1 MLLRSSSTP
10 VLGSL
15 VSSIAADS
23 PSNNNHYYETSSP
36 FRHYPSSS
44 FHGHTHHNRL
54 SFHPSP
60 GSVHLSTVVYC
71 GSSPVSPS
79 VVDQFSDFELKGFRR
94 AQSEGN
100 LEGLA
105 HAACDGNDEFYE
117 RNQPKKFSARHN
129 NKCLMLQTI
138 PSFSFYKSGARCEE
152 EDEEEE
158 EEEEESDFEEE
169 EEVLN
174 ENEERVMAASGSHG
188 FNAISM
194 ENVLLKEQVKEYVG
208 VGQEMFLPRGLGIGT
223 TTDGG
228 ISGGSG
234 GGWGGGG
241 GGGEFNSGGKNGDGG
256 DNHEVEE
263 YYKRMVEENPGN
275 PLFLGNYAQFLYQSK
290 RDLQG
295 AEEYYSRAI
304 LVDPKDGETLSQYA
318 KLVWE
323 LHRDE
328 ERASS
333 YFERAVQV
341 SPQDSHVHAA
351 YASFLWETE
360 EDGDECAAPSEIDT
374 IPTQFHQGTLASA

>member
-23 PSNNNHYYETSSP
+23 PNNNNNYHETSSP
-36 FRHYPSSS
+36 FRQHYPSSS
-44 FHGHTHHNRL
+44 FHGHNHTRL

-60 GSVHLSTVVYC
+60 SSLHLSMAVSC
-71 GSSPVSPS
+71 GSSPISPS
-79 VVDQFSDFELKGFRR
+79 VADHFSDFELKGIRR
-94 AQSEGN
+94 AQSDGN

-105 HAACDGNDEFYE
+105 YSACNGNEE
-117 RNQPKKFSARHN
+117 KKLSAR

-138 PSFSFYKSGARCEE
+138 PSFSFYSSGARCEE
-152 EDEEEE
+152 EDDEEEE
-158 EEEEESDFEEE
+158 DESDFEGEDE
-169 EEVLN
+169 DELE
-174 ENEERVMAASGSHG
+174 ENEETVMAAVNGRSHG
-188 FNAISM
+188 FNSISL
-194 ENVLLKEQVKEYVG
+194 ENLLLNDQVKVTDEKG
-208 VGQEMFLPRGLGIGT
+208 LVGQEMILPIGLESAV
-223 TTDGG
+223 GG
-228 ISGGSG
+228 GSRSG

-241 GGGEFNSGGKNGDGG
+241 GGEFNSAGSNGDG
-256 DNHEVEE
+256 EVEE

-275 PLFLGNYAQFLYQSK
+275 SLFLGNYAQFLYQSK
-290 RDLQG
+290 RDLEG

-304 LVDPKDGETLSQYA
+304 LADPRDGETLSQYA

-333 YFERAVQV
+333 YFERAVQA

-351 YASFLWETE
+351 YASFLWDAE
-360 EDGDECAAPSEIDT
+360 EDGNECAAPID
-374 IPTQFHQGTLASA
+374 IDSIRSQIQRGALASA

>member
-23 PSNNNHYYETSSP
+23 PNNNNHYHETSSP

-44 FHGHTHHNRL
+44 FHGNRL

-60 GSVHLSTVVYC
+60 GSVHLSTVASC
-71 GSSPVSPS
+71 GSSPISPS
-79 VVDQFSDFELKGFRR
+79 VVDQSSDFELKGFRR
-94 AQSEGN
+94 AQSDGN

-105 HAACDGNDEFYE
+105 YSARNGNDEFY
-117 RNQPKKFSARHN
+117 NQNHPKKLPAR

-138 PSFSFYKSGARCEE
+138 PSFSFYNSGARREE
-152 EDEEEE
+152 EDESDFEGEEE
-158 EEEEESDFEEE
+158 EEME
-169 EEVLN
+169 
-174 ENEERVMAASGSHG
+174 ENEEKVTAALNGSSHG
-188 FNAISM
+188 FNSISL
-194 ENVLLKEQVKEYVG
+194 ENLSLNEKVEVTDEKGLVG
-208 VGQEMFLPRGLGIGT
+208 VEMFLPIGVEAAM
-223 TTDGG
+223 DGG
-228 ISGGSG
+228 NRSG

-241 GGGEFNSGGKNGDGG
+241 GEFNSAGSNGDG
-256 DNHEVEE
+256 EIEE
-263 YYKRMVEENPGN
+263 YYKRMVKENPGN
-275 PLFLGNYAQFLYQSK
+275 AIFLRNYAQFLYQSK

-304 LVDPKDGETLSQYA
+304 LADPKDGETLSQYA

-323 LHRDE
+323 LHRNE

-333 YFERAVQV
+333 YFERAVQA
-341 SPQDSHVHAA
+341 SPQDCHVQAA

-360 EDGDECAAPSEIDT
+360 EDGDECAVPSEIGS
-374 IPTQFHQGTLASA
+374 IPGALASA